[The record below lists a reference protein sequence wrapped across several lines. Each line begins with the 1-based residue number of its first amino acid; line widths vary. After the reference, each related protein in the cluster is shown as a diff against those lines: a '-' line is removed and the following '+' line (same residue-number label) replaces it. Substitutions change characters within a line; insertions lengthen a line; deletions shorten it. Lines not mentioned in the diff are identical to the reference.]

1 MLTPY
6 DIAFMEDT
14 VRDIVV
20 GWNLRLTVKKPL
32 PADMQENWNSLLHE
46 YSGPIQYNQ
55 YNNVPMER
63 KDQSNTNI
71 YNKELEPG
79 AGDHDDGTLYM
90 ALSDLNDWF
99 DDTCRVL
106 YDGEWWQVSD
116 IKRRIG
122 EFIIVLQKIV
132 GSDEKWADEP
142 SSVIEVGDGNV

>member
-1 MLTPY
+1 
-6 DIAFMEDT
+6 
-14 VRDIVV
+14 
-20 GWNLRLTVKKPL
+20 
-32 PADMQENWNSLLHE
+32 
-46 YSGPIQYNQ
+46 
-55 YNNVPMER
+55 
-63 KDQSNTNI
+63 
-71 YNKELEPG
+71 
-79 AGDHDDGTLYM
+79 M

-122 EFIIVLQKIV
+122 EFIIVLQKVV